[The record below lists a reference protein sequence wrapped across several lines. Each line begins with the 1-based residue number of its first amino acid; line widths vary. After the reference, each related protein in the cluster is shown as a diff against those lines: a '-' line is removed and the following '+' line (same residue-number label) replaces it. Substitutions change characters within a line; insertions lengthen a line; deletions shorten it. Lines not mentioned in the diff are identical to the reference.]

1 MVCSVANLSILSL
14 VVLAARHQST
24 LEPRRVLLLTTT
36 GIHFQDVV
44 LLVLATRHQSAL
56 EPHHVLL
63 TVS

>member
-1 MVCSVANLSILSL
+1 MVYSVANLSILSL

-36 GIHFQDVV
+36 GIHIHV
-44 LLVLATRHQSAL
+44 LVALATRHQSAL